1 MQRPPASSSCLVYRC
16 EYCTGLSR
24 HRGCVRAYPLVPTV
38 HCTARLSLYPFYF
51 PSKSFCFSR
60 KKIGEGTR
68 NSAGARALLVA
79 IHKLRVVLIVL
90 PCGPSCPSTAPRA
103 CRCRIFRHV
112 GRAGVVGSLH
122 WDWDRSGGAALT
134 LPRVTTDPPCWAGEW
149 SARQPACHTNYVRG
163 GAFGI
168 SSSTARARVDTNNQ

>member
-1 MQRPPASSSCLVYRC
+1 MGA
-16 EYCTGLSR
+16 
-24 HRGCVRAYPLVPTV
+24 CVRTRLYLL
-38 HCTARLSLYPFYF
+38 CTALHVSLSTHFINYF
-51 PSKSFCFSR
+51 PSSKSFCFSR

-90 PCGPSCPSTAPRA
+90 RPQLS
-103 CRCRIFRHV
+103 V
-112 GRAGVVGSLH
+112 DGRAGAAFFAMSAGPASLGLCIGIGI
-122 WDWDRSGGAALT
+122 DRAALT

-163 GAFGI
+163 RRRAFGI
-168 SSSTARARVDTNNQ
+168 SSSTALASSCTGGYK